1 MLARRL
7 AASACA
13 LCLVVPAAASA
24 MPGPEF
30 SGHVHRTAA
39 VAVVATGDTKND
51 LHVQTYQQAISGDT
65 KGRLPRAIAPAP
77 ATSKPVSVTPAGR
90 AQPAVAGDGSTDGWQ
105 IAALAEAGLI
115 AVVALAAAGAMT
127 SRTRREAQPGV

>member
-30 SGHVHRTAA
+30 SGHVHRSAA

-51 LHVQTYQQAISGDT
+51 LHVQTDDQAI
-65 KGRLPRAIAPAP
+65 
-77 ATSKPVSVTPAGR
+77 
-90 AQPAVAGDGSTDGWQ
+90 AGDGSTDGWQ

>member
-1 MLARRL
+1 MFVRRI
-7 AASACA
+7 AAGACA

-24 MPGPEF
+24 MPGGPVF
-30 SGHVHRTAA
+30 TGHVHHTT
-39 VAVVATGDTKND
+39 AVVATGDTKND
-51 LHVQTYQQAISGDT
+51 LHIQTYEQAISGDT

-77 ATSKPVSVTPAGR
+77 APSKPGVTPAGR
-90 AQPAVAGDGSTDGWQ
+90 ATPAVAGDGTSDGWQ